1 MINSFRHLRD
11 EIWYLN
17 GDSEYFVKYRS
28 EMILYLSSDYDDD
41 INMKVC

>member
-17 GDSEYFVKYRS
+17 GDSEYFVKYVRDDF
-28 EMILYLSSDYDDD
+28 ILV
-41 INMKVC
+41 K